1 MFNHQTNTSQQ
12 LYTSRDKKLTVEQIG
27 KYRVKE
33 LLGRGGMGEIYKA
46 AHPNLERDV
55 AIKLIHTYKATD
67 PNLVERFQREAK
79 VVAALRHPGIIQIH
93 DFDVE
98 GDAFYMVM
106 EFVPG
111 ETLAQRLD
119 RLGEQKQRMT
129 LIEALRLFRLITE
142 AVAYA
147 HSQGVIH
154 CDLKPG
160 NVLLTQD
167 GQPVLADFGI
177 SKIMSGKRLTATND
191 VFGTPHYMSPEQSF
205 GREIDAQSDVYTLG
219 VMLYEL
225 VTGELPF
232 NGNSPMSIVF
242 KHVNEQPKPVRAI
255 DPDLPEA
262 IEHIITQAMAKD
274 PAQRYPSAQELL
286 LDIDTL
292 LFSLTSVPVST
303 EPAQIFICYKCSNS
317 PDNTLATY
325 LYESLTAEGQ
335 TVFIDQAI
343 RAGESWLE
351 EIDHQI
357 KNCDFMIVLLSKASA
372 DSEMVKTEVSR
383 AYEYRKLHG
392 HPRILPVRIA
402 YEGLLPYNIAAF
414 LEPLQYIIWHSE
426 ADNQRVVAE
435 ILDTVS
441 GQFSQQRPS
450 WINPITQTQII
461 SEDGRLVT
469 GRETSLP
476 PLPAFDPRSLKELA
490 VPGGAVK
497 LRDRFY
503 LEREVDA
510 QLKSQVIT
518 WGSTTTIR
526 APRQTGKT
534 SLLMRGIKFAREQK
548 VNVIF
553 LDFQSFGS
561 DQLVSLDSFLRE
573 IANSICDELDLDDA
587 IVENAWTGS
596 RSPTKKLLR
605 FMEKSVLPGF
615 DEPILL
621 AMDEADSL
629 LQTDYYRDFF
639 GLLRSWHNRRASREI
654 WEKLNLVLVISTE
667 PYLLIDDIHQSP
679 FNVGLH
685 LGLNDFDEAQVHDLN
700 LRHGAPVSDEEIPEV
715 MALLNGQPFLTRW
728 AFYSLVANNL
738 IWSDLRSHAAEEDS
752 PFGDHLWHQ
761 YWTIHDKPDLKTAL
775 REVIRHNRCSDEK
788 ALLRLLRAGLI
799 KGSGNVF
806 TCRCDLYK
814 LYFEDKLF

>member
-1 MFNHQTNTSQQ
+1 
-12 LYTSRDKKLTVEQIG
+12 
-27 KYRVKE
+27 
-33 LLGRGGMGEIYKA
+33 MGEIYKA
-46 AHPNLERDV
+46 AHPKLERDV
-55 AIKLIHTYKATD
+55 AIKLIHTFKASD
-67 PNLVERFQREAK
+67 PNVVERFQREAK
-79 VVAALRHPGIIQIH
+79 VVAALRHPGIIQVH

-111 ETLAQRLD
+111 ESLAQRLD
-119 RLGEQKQRMT
+119 RLDDQGQRMP
-129 LIEALRLFRLITE
+129 LPEALRMFRMITE

-147 HSQGVIH
+147 HGQGVIH

-160 NVLLTQD
+160 NVLLTRD
-167 GQPVLADFGI
+167 DQPVLADFGI
-177 SKIMSGKRLTATND
+177 SKIISGEQRLTATND

-205 GREIDAQSDVYTLG
+205 GREINAQSDVYALG

-225 VTGELPF
+225 TTGTLPF

-242 KHVNEQPKPVRAI
+242 KHVNEQPPSLRSI
-255 DPDLPEA
+255 NPDLPEA
-262 IEHIITQAMAKD
+262 VETIVDKAMAKD

-286 LDIDTL
+286 FDIDKL
-292 LFSLTSVPVST
+292 LLTMTAGPMT
-303 EPAQIFICYKCSNS
+303 AKPARLFICYKRSSS
-317 PDNTLATY
+317 PDQQLATY
-325 LYESLTAEGQ
+325 LYEALMNEGHH
-335 TVFIDQAI
+335 VFIDQSI
-343 RAGESWLE
+343 RAGETWLE
-351 EIDHQI
+351 EIDYQMRI
-357 KNCDFMIVLLSKASA
+357 CDFMIVLLSQTSA

-383 AYEYRKLHG
+383 AYDYRKQQGRPH
-392 HPRILPVRIA
+392 ILPVRVA
-402 YEGLLPYNIAAF
+402 YEGLLPYSIAAF
-414 LEPLQYIIWHSE
+414 LEPLQYIIWRDESDNSRVVQEISE
-426 ADNQRVVAE
+426 A
-435 ILDTVS
+435 IS
-441 GQFSQQRPS
+441 GQLGHRLPA
-450 WINPITQTQII
+450 WVNPISQTRII

-469 GRETSLP
+469 DRETSPP

-503 LEREVDA
+503 VERDVDA
-510 QLKSQVIT
+510 QLKNQVIK

-534 SLLMRGIKFAREQK
+534 SLLMRGIKFATEQN
-548 VNVIF
+548 VNVVF

-561 DQLVSLDSFLRE
+561 DRLTSLDTFLHE
-573 IANSICDELDLDDA
+573 IAESICDELDLDEE
-587 IVENAWTGS
+587 IVAEAWEGS

-605 FMEKSVLPGF
+605 FMEKFVLPEF

-639 GLLRSWHNRRASREI
+639 GLLRSWHNRRASREV

-685 LGLNDFDEAQVHDLN
+685 LGLSDFDEDQVRDLN
-700 LRHGAPVSDEEIPEV
+700 VRHGSPVLPEEIPEV
-715 MALLNGQPFLTRW
+715 MALLSGQPFLTRW
-728 AFYSLVANNL
+728 AFYTMVTKEMTWAELYN
-738 IWSDLRSHAAEEDS
+738 RAAQENG

-761 YWTIHDKPDLKTAL
+761 YWTIHDKPSLKSAL
-775 REVIRHNRCSDEK
+775 REVIRDNRCSDER

-799 KGSGNVF
+799 KGSGDLF
-806 TCRCDLYK
+806 ACRCDLYK

>member
-1 MFNHQTNTSQQ
+1 MTDTGRN
-12 LYTSRDKKLTVEQIG
+12 KKLTVERIG
-27 KYRVKE
+27 KYPVKE

-46 AHPNLERDV
+46 AHPKLDRDV
-55 AIKLIHTYKATD
+55 AIKLIHTYRATD
-67 PNLVERFQREAK
+67 PKMVERFQREAR

-119 RLGEQKQRMT
+119 RLEELHQRMPLT
-129 LIEALRLFRLITE
+129 EALRLFRMITE

-160 NVLLTQD
+160 NVLLTGD
-167 GQPVLADFGI
+167 NQPVLADFGI
-177 SKIMSGKRLTATND
+177 SKIMSAERLTATND

-205 GREIDAQSDVYTLG
+205 GREIDAQSDVYALG

-225 VTGELPF
+225 TTGLLPF

-242 KHVNEQPKPVRAI
+242 KHVNEQPKSVRDV
-255 DPDLPEA
+255 DPSLPEA
-262 IEHIITQAMAKD
+262 VETIVNKAMAKD
-274 PAQRYPSAQELL
+274 PTLRYSSAQEML

-292 LFSLTSVPVST
+292 LLGITNSPVVNKPT
-303 EPAQIFICYKCSNS
+303 QLFICYKRSS
-317 PDNTLATY
+317 APDNQLATH
-325 LYESLTAEGQ
+325 LHEALAAKGHD
-335 TVFIDQAI
+335 VFIDQAL

-357 KNCDFMIVLLSKASA
+357 KNCEFMIVLLSKASA

-383 AYEYRKLHG
+383 ASEYRKLQGRPHIV
-392 HPRILPVRIA
+392 PIRVA

-414 LEPLQYIIWHSE
+414 LEPLQYIIWHDE
-426 ADNQRVVAE
+426 ADNERVIGE
-435 ILDTVS
+435 ILNAIS
-441 GQFSQQRPS
+441 GQVRRSLPP
-450 WINPITQTQII
+450 WINPVAQTQII

-469 GRETSLP
+469 DRETSPP

-503 LEREVDA
+503 VERDVDA
-510 QLKSQVIT
+510 QIKSQVIK

-534 SLLMRGIKFAREQK
+534 SLLMRGIKFAREQN
-548 VNVIF
+548 VNVVF

-561 DQLVSLDSFLRE
+561 DQLVSLDAFLRE
-573 IANSICDELDLDDA
+573 IANSVCDELDLDDE
-587 IVENAWTGS
+587 IVDTAWQGS

-605 FMEKSVLPGF
+605 FMEKSVLPDF

-639 GLLRSWHNRRASREI
+639 GLLRSWHNRRASREV

-685 LGLNDFDEAQVHDLN
+685 LSLKDFDAAQVRDLN
-700 LRHGAPVSDEEIPEV
+700 VRHGSPVPDEELAEV

-728 AFYSLVANNL
+728 AFYTMVAKNMA
-738 IWSDLRSHAAEEDS
+738 WPELRSQAAEENG

-761 YWTIHDKPDLKTAL
+761 YWTIHDKPNLKSAL
-775 REVIRHNRCSDEK
+775 REVIRDNRCSDER
-788 ALLRLLRAGLI
+788 ALFRLLRAGLI
-799 KGSGNVF
+799 KGSGDRF

>member
-1 MFNHQTNTSQQ
+1 M
-12 LYTSRDKKLTVEQIG
+12 TVEQIG
-27 KYRVKE
+27 KYPVKA

-46 AHPNLERDV
+46 AHPKLERDV
-55 AIKLIHTYKATD
+55 AIKLIHTYKAAD
-67 PNLVERFQREAK
+67 PRMIDRFQREAR
-79 VVAALRHPGIIQIH
+79 VVAALRHPGIIQVH

-111 ETLAQRLD
+111 ETLGQRLD
-119 RLGEQKQRMT
+119 RLDELQQKMP
-129 LIEALRLFRLITE
+129 LPEALRLFRLITE

-167 GQPVLADFGI
+167 DQPVLADFGI
-177 SKIMSGKRLTATND
+177 SKIMSGERLTATND

-205 GREIDAQSDVYTLG
+205 GREINAQSDVYALG
-219 VMLYEL
+219 VMLFEL
-225 VTGELPF
+225 TTGTLPF

-242 KHVNEQPKPVRAI
+242 KHVNEQHPPARSI

-262 IEHIITQAMAKD
+262 IETIISKALAKD
-274 PAQRYPSAQELL
+274 PELRYPSAQELL
-286 LDIDTL
+286 YDIDAL
-292 LFSLTSVPVST
+292 LLSLDSHELSVAPT
-303 EPAQIFICYKCSNS
+303 KLFICYKRSNA

-325 LYESLTAEGQ
+325 LYESLTAEGHD
-335 TVFIDQAI
+335 VFIDQAI
-343 RAGESWLE
+343 GPGESWLD
-351 EIDHQI
+351 EIDQAI
-357 KNCDFMIVLLSKASA
+357 KSCDFMIVLLSQASA

-383 AYEYRKLHG
+383 AYEYRKQQERPH
-392 HPRILPVRIA
+392 ILPVRVA

-414 LEPLQYIIWHSE
+414 LEPLQYVIWHDE
-426 ADNQRVVAE
+426 TDNRRVADE
-435 ILDTVS
+435 ILQAIS
-441 GQFSQQRPS
+441 GQVRRALPS
-450 WINPITQTQII
+450 WINPITQTRII

-469 GRETSLP
+469 DRETAPP

-503 LEREVDA
+503 IERDVDA
-510 QLKSQVIT
+510 QLKSQVIK

-534 SLLMRGIKFAREQK
+534 SLLMRGIKFAREQQ

-561 DQLVSLDSFLRE
+561 DQLVSLDSFLHE
-573 IANSICDELDLDDA
+573 IANSICDELDLDDE
-587 IVENAWTGS
+587 IVEKAWSGS

-605 FMEKSVLPGF
+605 FMEKSVLPEF
-615 DEPILL
+615 DEPVLL

-639 GLLRSWHNRRASREI
+639 GLLRSWHNRRASREV

-685 LGLNDFDEAQVHDLN
+685 LGLQDFNEEQVYDLN
-700 LRHGAPVSDEEIPEV
+700 VRHGSPVSEEAIHEV

-728 AFYSLVANNL
+728 AFYSLVAKKMEWDEL
-738 IWSDLRSHAAEEDS
+738 HRRAADENG

-761 YWTIHDKPDLKTAL
+761 YWTIHDKPSLKSAL
-775 REVIRHNRCSDEK
+775 REVIRENRCSDER
-788 ALLRLLRAGLI
+788 ALLRLLRAGLV
-799 KGSGNVF
+799 KGSGDVF
-806 TCRCDLYK
+806 TCRCDLYQR
-814 LYFEDKLF
+814 YFEDKLF